1 MRCTNIIVYL
11 SVLSMSLFRI
21 SADLTDSLKK
31 ALPVLPAID
40 DSRSRGPF
48 KLPNFLRPHPKDDT
62 EDGDGDPDYGA
73 FAYPA
78 ASDSKLTSFFKV
90 LRNVEI
96 VRCRVR
102 DNLKV
107 CETKVITTSSILTW
121 HNMLL

>member
-1 MRCTNIIVYL
+1 MYVKILHRICTYFTMKHSQLMKVLIIFSSSYY
-11 SVLSMSLFRI
+11 RI
-21 SADLTDSLKK
+21 SADLTQLLKK
-31 ALPVLPAID
+31 SLPVLPAID
-40 DSRSRGPF
+40 DSRSRGPL
-48 KLPNFLRPHPKDDT
+48 KLPNFLRPRAKDET
-62 EDGDGDPDYGA
+62 EGGDSDPDYGA

-107 CETKVITTSSILTW
+107 RQNL
-121 HNMLL
+121 

>member
-1 MRCTNIIVYL
+1 MNTLTSLSSLLPCTHL
-11 SVLSMSLFRI
+11 RI
-21 SADLTDSLKK
+21 SADLTESLKK
-31 ALPVLPAID
+31 SLPVLPAID

-48 KLPNFLRPHPKDDT
+48 SLPSFLRPHPKD
-62 EDGDGDPDYGA
+62 EAEGGDGDPDYGA
-73 FAYPA
+73 FAYPT

-107 CETKVITTSSILTW
+107 CDTA
-121 HNMLL
+121 